1 MPNVQHIGLVTES
14 KGVKV
19 TDLAPAAAALQTQVI
34 RDVEP
39 VWKRRAV
46 VTAYAKL
53 EDLPLDA
60 WPVLIRDDISFD
72 AQGIHLDQDGHPF
85 SLVLYSSGWT
95 LTSSHE
101 CLEMLCDPMGKRT
114 RKAPSIK
121 PDQGDARYLVE
132 VCDPSE
138 SKEFAYEINAVT
150 VSDFYFPSY
159 FDVAAKAGH
168 HYSFTGAITA
178 PRQVLRG
185 GYLSWQDVATKH
197 WWQQTWF
204 GSQPVFRDLGVATK
218 GTSPRRFTDGATKVP
233 AKVVQGGR
241 PSKATL
247 ATAAGAGVSRDAR
260 AVALR
265 SQVRKILHG
274 AG

>member
-1 MPNVQHIGLVTES
+1 MPTVQHIGLVTES

-60 WPVLIRDDISFD
+60 WPILIRDDISFD

-114 RKAPSIK
+114 RKAPSI
-121 PDQGDARYLVE
+121 GTVIEARSLIF
-132 VCDPSE
+132 
-138 SKEFAYEINAVT
+138 SKNA
-150 VSDFYFPSY
+150 
-159 FDVAAKAGH
+159 
-168 HYSFTGAITA
+168 
-178 PRQVLRG
+178 
-185 GYLSWQDVATKH
+185 
-197 WWQQTWF
+197 
-204 GSQPVFRDLGVATK
+204 SQ
-218 GTSPRRFTDGATKVP
+218 
-233 AKVVQGGR
+233 
-241 PSKATL
+241 
-247 ATAAGAGVSRDAR
+247 
-260 AVALR
+260 
-265 SQVRKILHG
+265 
-274 AG
+274 